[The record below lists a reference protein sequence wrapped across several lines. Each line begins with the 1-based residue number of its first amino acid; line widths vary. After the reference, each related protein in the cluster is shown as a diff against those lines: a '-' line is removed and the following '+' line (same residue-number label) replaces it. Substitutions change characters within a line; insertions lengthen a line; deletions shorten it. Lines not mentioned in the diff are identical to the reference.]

1 MHLNS
6 PVVGIASAPDGKGYW
21 LVARDGGVFPFGS
34 AKFYGSLPALNIHED
49 NVAGIATPPGPGVAG
64 PIGPAGPPGPTGP
77 TGPAGSGSGSG
88 SVGAT
93 GPGWPYR
100 RYRSHGPCRRR
111 DGVRWANRANRA
123 NRGYGADGD

>member
-1 MHLNS
+1 MPLNT

-49 NVAGIATPPGPGVAG
+49 NVVGIATPPGPGVAG

-77 TGPAGSGSGSG
+77 TGPAGSGSGS
-88 SVGAT
+88 VGAT
-93 GPGWPYR
+93 GPT
-100 RYRSHGPCRRR
+100 GPT
-111 DGVRWANRANRA
+111 GSTGPTGPAGGGTGSV
-123 NRGYGADGD
+123 GP